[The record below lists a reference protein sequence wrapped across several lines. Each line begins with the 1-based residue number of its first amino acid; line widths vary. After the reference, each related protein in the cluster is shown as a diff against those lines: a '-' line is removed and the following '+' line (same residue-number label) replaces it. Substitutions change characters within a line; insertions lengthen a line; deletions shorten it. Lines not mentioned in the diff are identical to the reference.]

1 MASIKVRKCK
11 FCKKFFYSRNFE
23 DNKKNTYKRMTE
35 CLFFASDNKYIFEFL
50 SKISYLSNYTYL
62 IMFSANKN
70 IYLRLSLVIVINI
83 DLFWNRWILFWV
95 SSWMTKWIIQW
106 LNWSIVLIN
115 FPVLK
120 FQNFTVKSAAPETTK
135 SSFWKEEKNIINQ
148 IFIKV
153 WTDEGRLH

>member
-1 MASIKVRKCK
+1 MSSAKSFSIAGILKTI
-11 FCKKFFYSRNFE
+11 KKYIQ
-23 DNKKNTYKRMTE
+23 KNDWVP
-35 CLFFASDNKYIFEFL
+35 FFASDIFEFL